1 MFGKPGSARW
11 GWIISGHHLA
21 ANFTVVDGRV
31 AFTPL
36 SVGAA
41 PQTVEEGP
49 YADWRV
55 LDHEIVRGFALVRSL
70 NDQQRRA
77 AITSGSVTDDLFTG
91 KGRKD
96 TLGAPCGDQ
105 PG

>member
-55 LDHEIVRGFALVRSL
+55 LDHEIVRGFRTGEVTQRSATPGGHHLRVR
-70 NDQQRRA
+70 DRRPVHRQR
-77 AITSGSVTDDLFTG
+77 T
-91 KGRKD
+91 
-96 TLGAPCGDQ
+96 
-105 PG
+105 